1 MWFLK
6 PLIFNNYLMSGFGY
20 GADFVQIK
28 TIGVLAILGASIM
41 WAIEPIIAKLSFQSA
56 DFIQTS
62 GIRAIFAAITALLY
76 VILSKN
82 FSLSLTRKQVP
93 SMVYIAVVGT
103 LVADLLYFFA
113 LTMIPV
119 INAVLIGHMQP
130 IFIVVM
136 GWVVLRQDKLN
147 KFDYM
152 GILVM
157 ILSAIFVTSGSLERL
172 VSLQLGSYGD
182 LIVLCA
188 TITWA
193 TAAIVMRRFLRDV
206 HAGVLTFY
214 RFFIASLVFTGFLVI
229 NNSFFIQNYYQI
241 FLGVLIGVG
250 TVLYYEGLKRIK
262 AAQVGALELSTPLFA
277 AVLGFFVLNESIAG
291 LQVIGILL
299 LVVGIYFLSKKEV

>member
-1 MWFLK
+1 MIW
-6 PLIFNNYLMSGFGY
+6 FGY
-20 GADFVQIK
+20 RADFVQIK

-76 VILSKN
+76 ILISKN
-82 FSLSLTRKQVP
+82 FSLSLTRRQVP
-93 SMVYIAVVGT
+93 PMVYIAVVGT

-136 GWVVLRQDKLN
+136 GWIVLRQDKLN
-147 KFDYM
+147 KFDYL

-157 ILSAIFVTSGSLERL
+157 ILSAVFVTSGSVERL
-172 VSLQLGSYGD
+172 FSLQIGSYGD
-182 LIVLCA
+182 LIVFCA

-193 TAAIVMRRFLRDV
+193 TAAIVMRRFLREV

-214 RFFIASLVFTGFLVI
+214 RFFIASLVFSGFLLI
-229 NNSFFIQNYYQI
+229 NNGFFIQNYYQI
-241 FLGVLIGVG
+241 ILGVLIGVG

-277 AVLGFFVLNESIAG
+277 AVLGFFVLSESITG
-291 LQVIGILL
+291 LQVVGIILL
-299 LVVGIYFLSKKEV
+299 IVGIYFLSKKEE

>member
-1 MWFLK
+1 
-6 PLIFNNYLMSGFGY
+6 MSWFGY
-20 GADFVQIK
+20 GADFVRIK

-76 VILSKN
+76 IIVSKE

-93 SMVYIAVVGT
+93 PVVYIAIVGT

-147 KFDYM
+147 RFDYI

-157 ILSAIFVTSGSLERL
+157 ILSAVFVTSGSLERL
-172 VSLQLGSYGD
+172 FSLQLGSYGD
-182 LIVLCA
+182 LIVLGA

-214 RFFIASLVFTGFLVI
+214 RFFLASLVFSGFLLI
-229 NNSFFIQNYYQI
+229 NNGFFIQNYYQI
-241 FLGVLIGVG
+241 ILGVLIGVG

-277 AVLGFFVLNESIAG
+277 AVLGFFVLNESIMG
-291 LQVIGILL
+291 LQLIGILL
-299 LVVGIYFLSKKEV
+299 LLVGIYFLSKKEA

>member
-1 MWFLK
+1 MIW
-6 PLIFNNYLMSGFGY
+6 FGY
-20 GADFVQIK
+20 RVDFVQIK

-76 VILSKN
+76 IIISKN

-93 SMVYIAVVGT
+93 PVVYIAVVGT

-130 IFIVVM
+130 IFIVMM
-136 GWVVLRQDKLN
+136 GWIVLRQDKLN
-147 KFDYM
+147 KFDYI
-152 GILVM
+152 GIMVM
-157 ILSAIFVTSGSLERL
+157 ILSAVFVTSGSLERL
-172 VSLQLGSYGD
+172 FSLQLGSYGD

-214 RFFIASLVFTGFLVI
+214 RFFIASLVFSGFLLI
-229 NNSFFIQNYYQI
+229 NNGFFIQNYYQI
-241 FLGVLIGVG
+241 ILGVLIGVG

-277 AVLGFFVLNESIAG
+277 AVLGFFVLNESVTG
-291 LQVIGILL
+291 LQVVGIIFLI
-299 LVVGIYFLSKKEV
+299 VGIYFLSKKET